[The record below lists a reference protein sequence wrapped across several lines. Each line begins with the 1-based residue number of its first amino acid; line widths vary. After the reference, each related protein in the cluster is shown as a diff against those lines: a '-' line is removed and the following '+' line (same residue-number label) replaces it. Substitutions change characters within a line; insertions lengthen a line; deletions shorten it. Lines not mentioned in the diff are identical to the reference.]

1 MKDRN
6 LKISYAYDSH
16 DQKIPYLKLS
26 GKWLRECGFE
36 IGAEVIIKCEKDKL
50 IITPRFNSVT

>member
-16 DQKIPYLKLS
+16 DKKIPYLKLS

-36 IGAEVIIKCEKDKL
+36 IDDQVQIICDKGKL
-50 IITPRFNSVT
+50 MIKKNTSDI